1 MTPYFI
7 TGIGTNVGKT
17 FVSAILAEALQADY
31 WKPVQTGNT
40 DDVDKNTIQQ
50 LISNTS
56 SICFKESYSFKEP
69 VSPHLA
75 AHLENSEINTDTIK
89 LPPTKNKH
97 LIIEGAGGLLV
108 PLNDKRFVIDLA
120 KQFDAEVI
128 LVCRN
133 YLGCINHS
141 LLSIDYLLK
150 NNFRLKGL
158 ILNGTFNEL
167 VKSSI
172 VNFAKVPVL
181 GQFPETDN
189 VNKASILQLTKNIQT
204 HMFTNSYA

>member
-1 MTPYFI
+1 MIPYFI

-17 FVSAILAEALQADY
+17 FISAILTEALQADY
-31 WKPVQTGNT
+31 WKPIQTGNT
-40 DDVDKNTIQQ
+40 EDVDKNTVQQ

-56 SICFKESYSFKEP
+56 SVCFKESYSFKEP

-75 AHLENSEINTDTIK
+75 AHLENTEINTDNIK

-108 PLNDKRFVIDLA
+108 PLNEKQCVIDLA
-120 KQFDAEVI
+120 KQFDAQVI

-141 LLSIDYLLK
+141 LLSIDYLVK
-150 NNFRLKGL
+150 NNFKVKGI

-172 VNFAKVPVL
+172 VNFADVPIL
-181 GQFPETDN
+181 GQFPEIEN
-189 VNKASILQLTKNIQT
+189 VDKASVLQLAKNIQT
-204 HMFTNSYA
+204 HLFTNSKA